1 MQFPDFDLVKKAQT
15 GDREAFSDLY
25 DLYYPKIFGY
35 VVRRVGFV
43 QIAADVTSETFLK
56 MLKKINTFSFQD
68 IPFSAWLYRVA
79 TNEIANYYRQ
89 KKTYSLDR
97 MQDETGFEIED
108 KTNLEEE
115 FTRAQE
121 ELEKEKI
128 FVDISG
134 RLKTMPMH
142 YQEVISLR
150 FFEKKKTREI
160 ADILGKSEGT
170 IKSLLSRGIEKLKQE
185 MEVKK
190 N

>member
-1 MQFPDFDLVKKAQT
+1 MQFSDFDLVKNAQK
-15 GDREAFSDLY
+15 GDREAFSKLY
-25 DLYYPKIFGY
+25 DIYYPKIFGY

-89 KKTYSLDR
+89 KSAYSLDR

-108 KTNLEEE
+108 PTNLEEE
-115 FTRAQE
+115 FNAAQE
-121 ELEKEKI
+121 ELYRHKMFIMVSLK
-128 FVDISG
+128 
-134 RLKTMPMH
+134 LKTMPMH

-170 IKSLLSRGIEKLKQE
+170 VKSLLSRGIEKLRNE

-190 N
+190 

>member
-1 MQFPDFDLVKKAQT
+1 MQFSDFDLVKNAQK
-15 GDREAFSDLY
+15 GDRDAFSKLY
-25 DLYYPKIFGY
+25 DIYYPKIFGY
-35 VVRRVGFV
+35 VVRRVGFA

-89 KKTYSLDR
+89 KKTYSLDK

-115 FTRAQE
+115 FSMAQE
-121 ELEKEKI
+121 ELEKQKM
-128 FVDISG
+128 FMDISQK
-134 RLKTMPMH
+134 LKTMPMH

-160 ADILGKSEGT
+160 ADILGKNEGT
-170 IKSLLSRGIEKLKQE
+170 IKSLLSRGIERLRHE

-190 N
+190 